1 MQCNVMQCPNFILA
15 KEDNVSAGS
24 HLSETY
30 KDVISLSIS
39 LHYIALH
46 YIALHYIAL
55 HYITLHYITPLHHIS
70 THHISLHHT
79 SLHHHL
85 TLYHMKSE
93 YFLNPL

>member
-1 MQCNVMQCPNFILA
+1 MQCPNFILA

-46 YIALHYIAL
+46 YIALQ
-55 HYITLHYITPLHHIS
+55 YITLHYITPLHHIS

-85 TLYHMKSE
+85 TLYHMKSD